1 VAEKRTARDP
11 LVVGMTR
18 PILLLGVT
26 YSYFVIEA
34 VSATV
39 LFLMGN
45 NLLYLLTILP
55 LHSAGM
61 ILCKWEPRFFDI
73 LFRVAQHARP
83 VRNRPCYRCNVYTPF

>member
-1 VAEKRTARDP
+1 MSEQRTARDP

-34 VSATV
+34 VGATV

-55 LHSAGM
+55 LHSAGVL
-61 ILCKWEPRFFDI
+61 LCKWEPRFFDI
-73 LFRVAQHARP
+73 LFRAAQHARP
-83 VRNRPCYRCNVYTPF
+83 VHNRPRYRCNVYVPY